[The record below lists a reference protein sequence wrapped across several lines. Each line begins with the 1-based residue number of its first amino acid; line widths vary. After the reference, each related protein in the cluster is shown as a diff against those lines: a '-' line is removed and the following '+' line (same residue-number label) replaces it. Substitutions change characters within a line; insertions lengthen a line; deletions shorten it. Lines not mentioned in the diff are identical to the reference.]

1 MVARQRRFGWWWLAA
16 VALVAACSGGGSS
29 GSTTSAPLPPA
40 TTVATGSAASGTTTG
55 GTVTVRL
62 TAPFTSYNNGTADDN
77 GASNQEVLNAVQ
89 PSVAK
94 FDDHA
99 AVVIDPNLVTLTKT
113 SDDPLVVVYAFNP
126 AAVWD
131 DGQPVGCDDLYL
143 AWIASN
149 GATTAPDSSGAT
161 AALFNTA
168 STTGWDHVGAVDCSA
183 DGRTATFTYAEPFSD
198 WNALVR
204 GLVPA
209 HVVAAHAGVTDGAG
223 IRAAYESHD
232 AAALGRIADFW
243 NTGFK
248 TDKGVDPTVD
258 LSAGPYRIDNVE
270 AEQSVTLVPN
280 DKYWGP
286 RPALDRIVF
295 RVIAD
300 PAAQAQALANGE
312 VDVVQITS
320 PQPDVVGLL
329 GGARDVTV
337 NVAALNSFEH
347 FDFNFQ
353 VPLLRDY
360 TVRQAV
366 AQCLPRQEI
375 LDKLIVPTDPNA
387 TLQQSRMYFP
397 GQQGYA
403 DTSGGR
409 YNTADIA
416 GAKATLEGAG
426 WTLDGTTY
434 VKDGQRLEFHL
445 LHSAARADEAQLIE
459 LSCAQAG
466 IAIIDDADPKWGSR
480 LGAGQFDS
488 VLFTW
493 NTSPTPSSQE
503 SLYHTPPGEN
513 LLSNYGSYSSA
524 HVDELLDR
532 LTSVTDP
539 TEQIAVANEMDTAL
553 WADLPT
559 IPLWRLPAVV
569 AHTNTITGVTAN
581 PTDQSITWNIET
593 WMRT

>member
-1 MVARQRRFGWWWLAA
+1 MVGRERWFGRWWWLAA
-16 VALVAACSGGGSS
+16 VAALAACSGGGSS
-29 GSTTSAPLPPA
+29 ASTSSSSTAAA
-40 TTVATGSAASGTTTG
+40 TTAATGAAATRTTTG

-62 TAPFTSYNNGTADDN
+62 SAPFTSYNNGTADDN
-77 GASNQEVLNAVQ
+77 GASNQEVINAVQ

-99 AVVIDPNLVTLTKT
+99 AAVIDPNLVTITKT
-113 SDDPLVVVYAFNP
+113 SDDPLVVTYTFNP

-149 GATTAPDSSGAT
+149 GTTTAPDASGAT
-161 AALFNTA
+161 VFNTA
-168 STTGWDHVGAVDCSA
+168 STTGWDHVGAVGCSA
-183 DGRTATFTYAEPFSD
+183 DGHTATFTYAKPFSD
-198 WNALVR
+198 WKALVR

-209 HVVAAHAGVTDGAG
+209 HVVATHAGVTDGAG

-232 AAALGRIADFW
+232 AAALGRIAEFW

-248 TDKGVDPTVD
+248 TDNGVDPTVD
-258 LSAGPYRIDNVE
+258 LSAGPYRIDNFE
-270 AEQSVTLVPN
+270 AEQSVTLVRN

-286 RPALDRIVF
+286 RPAIDRIVF
-295 RVIAD
+295 RIIAD
-300 PAAQAQALANGE
+300 PTAQAQALANAE

-329 GGARDVTV
+329 NGVRDVTV
-337 NVAALNSFEH
+337 NVAAVNSYEH

-353 VPLLRDY
+353 VPLLRDVA
-360 TVRQAV
+360 VRQAV
-366 AQCLPRQEI
+366 AQCMPRQEI
-375 LDKLIVPTDPNA
+375 LDKLIRPTDPNA

-397 GQQGYA
+397 GQQGYE

-409 YNTADIA
+409 YDTADIA
-416 GAKATLEGAG
+416 GAKATLEAAG
-426 WTLDGTTY
+426 WTLDGATY

-445 LHSAARADEAQLIE
+445 LHSAARTDEAQLIE

-466 IAIIDDADPKWGSR
+466 ISIIDDVDAKWGSR
-480 LGAGQFDS
+480 LGAGQFDT

-513 LLSNYGSYSSA
+513 LLSNYGSYSST
-524 HVDELLDR
+524 HVDSLFDR

-539 TEQIAVANEMDTAL
+539 AEQIALANETDTVL

-569 AHTNTITGVTAN
+569 AHTNTISGVTAN
-581 PTDQSITWNIET
+581 PTDQSLTWNIET
-593 WMRT
+593 WTRT